1 MLKFILAA
9 TAALTLAAPLAAAA
23 QDLPSYAQSASADE
37 QIRGRVLS
45 FDGGYGLAVRDERG
59 FVDNIQLHQG
69 TIINP
74 TGITLEPGMIVS
86 VIGFDDG
93 PVLAAN
99 EIDTPYTI
107 DAGIPYYGGH
117 EWDYYGPSID
127 LAFFFGNAGWWH
139 GNEFGGG
146 FRYDRGA
153 RVYANVHVNVN
164 DRVNVTD
171 RVNVDN
177 RVNTGND
184 GNAGRSYGYREDLG
198 INRGAA
204 TVAPRDTNYRSFTSQ
219 RSVDRSASP
228 AYRAPTQINRSAPS
242 HAAPEAPA
250 RGGNTGNHSDDHHH

>member
-23 QDLPSYAQSASADE
+23 QDVPSYAQTASADE

-45 FDGGYGLAVRDERG
+45 FDGGYDLAVRDERG

-93 PVLAAN
+93 PVLTAN
-99 EIDTPYTI
+99 EIDTPYTV

-117 EWDYYGPSID
+117 AWDYYGPSIG
-127 LAFFFGNAGWWH
+127 LAFFFGNDRWWH
-139 GNEFGGG
+139 GNDFAGG

-153 RVYANVHVNVN
+153 RIYTNVNVN
-164 DRVNVTD
+164 ERDR
-171 RVNVDN
+171 
-177 RVNTGND
+177 GNSRYE
-184 GNAGRSYGYREDLG
+184 GNAGNAGNVGRDSGYRGDLG
-198 INRGAA
+198 VERNAS
-204 TVAPRDTNYRSFTSQ
+204 VAPHNAGYHSFTPQRSFGGSG
-219 RSVDRSASP
+219 SP
-228 AYRAPTQINRSAPS
+228 AYRATTQRNSGAPS
-242 HAAPEAPA
+242 HQAVPA
-250 RGGNTGNHSDDHHH
+250 RGGNGGNHSDGHHH

>member
-23 QDLPSYAQSASADE
+23 QDVPSYAQTASADE

-45 FDGGYGLAVRDERG
+45 FDGGYDLAVRDERG
-59 FVDNIQLHQG
+59 FVDNIQLHRG

-93 PVLAAN
+93 PVLDAN

-107 DAGIPYYGGH
+107 DAGIPYYAGH
-117 EWDYYGPSID
+117 TWDYYGPSID

-139 GNEFGGG
+139 GNEFAGG

-153 RVYANVHVNVN
+153 RVYANVRVNIN
-164 DRVNVTD
+164 DRANVTD
-171 RVNVDN
+171 RVNVRDG
-177 RVNTGND
+177 GND
-184 GNAGRSYGYREDLG
+184 GNVGRSYGYREDLG
-198 INRGAA
+198 ANRAA
-204 TVAPRDTNYRSFTSQ
+204 AAVAPRETNYRTFGSQ
-219 RSVDRSASP
+219 RPTDRSASP
-228 AYRAPTQINRSAPS
+228 AYRATTQINRSVPS

-250 RGGNTGNHSDDHHH
+250 RGGNPGNHSDDHHH